1 GYTQGNRNL
10 AMIKL
15 TLYDETNF
23 NIRWFSM
30 DVRRDKPGG
39 MNGDNTDFAS
49 VKIYS
54 GDPYVRSAAGDVGIN
69 NTLIGSGVMQLGDAH
84 VAVNDP
90 QAGSPGYVLISTTPR
105 VFYI

>member
-1 GYTQGNRNL
+1 
-10 AMIKL
+10 MIKL

-39 MNGDNTDFAS
+39 MNGDNTDFAA

-54 GDPYVRSAAGDVGIN
+54 GDPLCARPPVTWA
-69 NTLIGSGVMQLGDAH
+69 
-84 VAVNDP
+84 
-90 QAGSPGYVLISTTPR
+90 STTR
-105 VFYI
+105 